1 MIRLACMY
9 PGQSKKSG
17 RRYFRG
23 KSRDGSTFW
32 LIENDRTPG
41 MWELKFDPLHDAAA
55 PTAATLIG
63 AAQGARPSLD
73 HQDHNPMHSTDE
85 RQ

>member
-9 PGQSKKSG
+9 PGRSQKSG

-23 KSRDGSTFW
+23 KSQDGSTFW
-32 LIENDRTPG
+32 LIENDRVPG

-55 PTAATLIG
+55 STTATLIG

-73 HQDHNPMHSTDE
+73 HQDSNSPRLIDGG
-85 RQ
+85 Q